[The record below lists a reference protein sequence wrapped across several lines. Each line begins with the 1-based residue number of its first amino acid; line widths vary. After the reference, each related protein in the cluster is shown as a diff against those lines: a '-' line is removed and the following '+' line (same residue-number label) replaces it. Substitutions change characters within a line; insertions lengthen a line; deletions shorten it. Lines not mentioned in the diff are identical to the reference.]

1 MIQYVLQNIV
11 INENT
16 ANQTAL
22 SALMDNRAW
31 GFMEQFLTTAMTYP
45 EMEDAFLAYLGD
57 RYSPDE
63 WAEAR
68 DALWS
73 GEGNDEV
80 SLENLLRVKDR
91 YLPRVSVRTEDS
103 SASRSASRTDARMS
117 ISRIRRSQKRRKKV
131 REFS

>member
-1 MIQYVLQNIV
+1 MIQYVLQDIV

-16 ANQTAL
+16 ANQTVL

-45 EMEDAFLAYLGD
+45 EMEDVFFAYLGNQ
-57 RYSPDE
+57 YSPDE

-68 DALWS
+68 DTLWS

-80 SLENLLRVKDR
+80 SLENLPHVKDR
-91 YLPRVSVRTEDS
+91 YLPWVSV
-103 SASRSASRTDARMS
+103 
-117 ISRIRRSQKRRKKV
+117 
-131 REFS
+131 

>member
-16 ANQTAL
+16 ANQTVL

-45 EMEDAFLAYLGD
+45 EMEDAFFMYLGD
-57 RYSPDE
+57 WYSPDE
-63 WAEAR
+63 WVEAR

-73 GEGNDEV
+73 GEGNNEV
-80 SLENLLRVKDR
+80 SLENLLHMKD
-91 YLPRVSVRTEDS
+91 
-103 SASRSASRTDARMS
+103 
-117 ISRIRRSQKRRKKV
+117 
-131 REFS
+131 